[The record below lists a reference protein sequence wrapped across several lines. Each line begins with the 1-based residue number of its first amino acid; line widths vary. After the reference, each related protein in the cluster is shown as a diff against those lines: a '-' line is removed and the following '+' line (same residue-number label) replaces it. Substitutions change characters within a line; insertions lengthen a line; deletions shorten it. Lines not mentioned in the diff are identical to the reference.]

1 MLLFAMI
8 FLVLLLSPIAATDRK
23 TDMVKIIFSTKCGK
37 IGYFKNLFLYSIL
50 CGIFAAL
57 LFTVPYII
65 NILNSYGTQGLAA
78 PIQSIQ
84 KFSDLSMTFSVGGFI
99 MLFLALHIIG
109 SLISAAIISGISFL
123 CRSRTTAYIVN
134 IALFV
139 VPIILLLM
147 FAGIK

>member
-1 MLLFAMI
+1 MI

-37 IGYFKNLFLYSIL
+37 TGYFKNLFLYSIF

-57 LFTVPYII
+57 LFTIPYII

-84 KFSDLSMTFSVGGFI
+84 QFSNLSIPFSVGGFI

-109 SLISAAIISGISFL
+109 SLIFAAVISGISSF
-123 CRSRTTAYIVN
+123 CRSKTAAYIVN

-139 VPIILLLM
+139 VPIFLLLM
-147 FAGIK
+147 FVGIK